1 MSRKKSFDFFL
12 SILIFFYQ
20 KFLWVQYIVRLM
32 KRPKS
37 TLKRL
42 LNINLYQAEKNL
54 KKFISIAKGFQ
65 NPLTFLNYDT

>member
-1 MSRKKSFDFFL
+1 MKLTNKLINALKK
-12 SILIFFYQ
+12 
-20 KFLWVQYIVRLM
+20 
-32 KRPKS
+32 
-37 TLKRL
+37 L